1 MRPIVH
7 RGIVGSLALKV
18 TVELI
23 WILQGFTD
31 ISYPK
36 KLVDTGI
43 VTVKR
48 GHIQGSECAHRGNQG
63 DASHGDR
70 PCCFAVSAV
79 SRVTSTS
86 QVLDKYLF
94 DK

>member
-1 MRPIVH
+1 MH

-31 ISYPK
+31 MSYPR

-43 VTVKR
+43 ITMKR
-48 GHIQGSECAHRGNQG
+48 GHIQ
-63 DASHGDR
+63 
-70 PCCFAVSAV
+70 
-79 SRVTSTS
+79 
-86 QVLDKYLF
+86 
-94 DK
+94 

>member
-1 MRPIVH
+1 MH
-7 RGIVGSLALKV
+7 RGIVGSLALPV

-31 ISYPK
+31 MSYPK

-48 GHIQGSECAHRGNQG
+48 GHIREENVPTEVAKGMLAMET
-63 DASHGDR
+63 R

-79 SRVTSTS
+79 SRVTSKN

-94 DK
+94 NK